1 MAVLP
6 ERLLAKLRTLP
17 SAPAYLVAL
26 SGGVDSIVL
35 LHALVGLRD
44 ELKRPLRAVHVHH
57 GLYSNADEW
66 AIHCQTVCRDWSVP
80 LELCHLQIERQP
92 GESLEAL
99 ARVARYRAF
108 ERLLPARAMLL
119 TAHHGNDQAETILL
133 QLLRGAGPAG
143 LAGAAELR
151 ALGAG
156 WLARPLLEI
165 SRRNVR
171 DYAVSHGLCWIEDP
185 SNMDRSFDRNYLRHE
200 IMPLLHSRWPGAD
213 AALLR
218 SAKHC
223 SDAQGILNEVA
234 ASLFA
239 DEPSNTAF
247 RLQVKFLLGLTADK
261 QRLVL
266 RYWLRCGGLPMP
278 DTNRLT
284 RIVDEVARARDDAA
298 PCVSWPGAEIR
309 RFQGLLCAMPP
320 LPAVPDDVRLSWQN
334 GTILRLPMDL
344 GSLKWEVG
352 GLSLDKTAVDAGRV
366 EIRFGENVGATVPF
380 GRRGRRSFKRLCQ
393 EWGVP
398 PWLRQ
403 RVPMVFIDGRL
414 AAIGDYG
421 ACEPFGCEPMVDAV
435 GLSWQRP
442 AYLR

>member
-6 ERLLAKLRTLP
+6 ERLLAKLRSLP
-17 SAPAYLVAL
+17 SAPAYWVAL

-57 GLYSNADEW
+57 GLCSNGAEW
-66 AIHCQTVCRDWSVP
+66 VVHCQTVCRDWSVP
-80 LELCHLQIERQP
+80 LELCHLQIERRS

-99 ARVARYRAF
+99 ARVARYGAF
-108 ERLLPARAMLL
+108 ERLLPAQTMLL

-151 ALGAG
+151 TLGAG
-156 WLARPLLEI
+156 WLARPLLDV
-165 SRRNVR
+165 SRRNLR
-171 DYAVSHGLCWIEDP
+171 DYAVSHGLRWIEDA
-185 SNMDRSFDRNYLRHE
+185 SNADRSFDRNYLRHE
-200 IMPLLHSRWPGAD
+200 IMPLVRSRWPGAD
-213 AALLR
+213 VALAR

-223 SDAQGILNEVA
+223 GDAQGILDEVA

-247 RLQVKFLLGLTADK
+247 RLQVKFLLGLSDTK
-261 QRLVL
+261 QRLL
-266 RYWLRCGGLPMP
+266 TRHWLRRSGLPMP

-284 RIVDEVARARDDAA
+284 RIVDEVARARHDAA
-298 PCVSWPGAEIR
+298 PCVTWPGAEIR
-309 RFQGLLCAMPP
+309 RFQGMLYAMPP
-320 LPAVPDDVRLSWQN
+320 LPEAPNIVPTLWQN
-334 GTILRLPMDL
+334 ESTLQLPKGL

-352 GLSLDKTAVDAGRV
+352 GLGMDRRAVDAGRV
-366 EIRFGENVGATVPF
+366 EIRFGAKVAAAVPF
-380 GRRGRRSFKRLCQ
+380 GRRGRRSLKRLCQ
-393 EWGVP
+393 EWSVP

-403 RVPMVFIDGRL
+403 RVPMVFIDSRL

-421 ACEPFGCEPMVDAV
+421 ACEPFGCEPGADAV
-435 GLSWQRP
+435 GLSWERP